1 MRKFLLAFL
10 FVLVPLAA
18 FAQAEGGGQQLT
30 RGQKLLMQNMMG
42 APVGPFS
49 PHNVMTPAPEG
60 SEDNFELVFGK
71 DKPPEQES
79 CWACSLVGGAYV
91 YVFSFVFKLY
101 GVIAPLV
108 LNLMLL
114 GFLFW
119 FLWYVFY
126 KILLKHEAKD
136 GQFLRDMF
144 IKCFVAVFVIGML
157 SVSPQRM
164 FGYVVDPL
172 ISSGSG
178 FARWI
183 LERSRQD
190 TEIMGNPK
198 SKEPKLAEIN
208 CEREGAFKVPMLA
221 KVLNL
226 DKVGMSPELREYERT
241 FDSSLKNLVCITRDY
256 SATFGKGVELGWKI
270 TTMGLTDLI
279 ASWSADKI
287 AVWARLGT
295 FLPQP
300 VGTIVLVLS
309 YAGQV
314 LAWVGQIPNFL
325 VFLMGFV
332 ILAAFFYVG
341 FTYLAAVLDI
351 IVRLALVCVMMPIAL
366 ASLMFKET
374 RDKLFAPLLFDA
386 VKCAFRLAFLG
397 VAMAITT
404 YLLNELMTASFGFGK
419 EESMNTLLKMLDE
432 EGNILFGVLDWM
444 GVSSI
449 GLLGAMLANTGMI
462 SAIMFVT
469 MCCFMLIKESL
480 SMADTLADTI
490 AKGGKGDTKV
500 MEGLQAL
507 AKSSLVYLMSVKKS
521 ADLYFNAGKV
531 RDRLATED
539 ANVNSLAGGVSD
551 DPLVARAQMLHAAAE
566 GGDQW
571 GSDIANRALRRDI
584 KKLERELESRDEMT
598 EEDKSAYEKENKRIA
613 RRYGLDVKKRN
624 RGLLAA
630 AEEVRERDG
639 ITNSERAQT
648 PPVAGGGIER
658 VEEARRRQAELD
670 SVDEEGK

>member
-1 MRKFLLAFL
+1 MRQFLLALL
-10 FVLVPLAA
+10 FVLVPLVA
-18 FAQAEGGGQQLT
+18 FAQAEEGGQQLT

-49 PHNVMTPAPEG
+49 PHNVMTPAPES
-60 SEDNFELVFGK
+60 SENNFELVDFFGK
-71 DKPPEQES
+71 DKPAKLES
-79 CWACSLVGGAYV
+79 CWACSLVEGAYV

-108 LNLMLL
+108 RNLMLL

-136 GQFLRDMF
+136 GQFLREMF
-144 IKCFVAVFVIGML
+144 VKCFAAVFVIGML

-164 FGYVVDPL
+164 FGYVIDPL
-172 ISSGSG
+172 IGSGSG

-190 TEIMGNPK
+190 NEILKKANPGVN
-198 SKEPKLAEIN
+198 EIN
-208 CEREGAFKVPMLA
+208 CENEEAFKVPMLA
-221 KVLNL
+221 KILNL
-226 DKVGMSPELREYERT
+226 DKVAMSPELMEYERT

-256 SATFGKGVELGWKI
+256 SATFGKGVELGWEI
-270 TTMGLTDLI
+270 TMKGLSGLI
-279 ASWSADKI
+279 QSWTADK
-287 AVWARLGT
+287 AAGWVRLGG
-295 FLPQP
+295 LIPGP
-300 VGTIVLVLS
+300 VGIVVWVLS
-309 YAGQV
+309 YVGQAA
-314 LAWVGQIPNFL
+314 AWVGQIPNFL
-325 VFLMGFV
+325 VFLLGFV

-374 RDKLFAPLLFDA
+374 RDKLAAALLFDA
-386 VKCAFRLAFLG
+386 VKCAFRLAFLA

-419 EESMNTLLKMLDE
+419 EESMNTLLDLLKNE
-432 EGNILFGVLDWM
+432 NKFAFGIFDFA
-444 GVSSI
+444 GGSSFK
-449 GLLGAMLANTGMI
+449 LLAALLANTGMI

-490 AKGGKGDTKV
+490 ANGGKGDTKV

-531 RDRLATED
+531 KDRLATKD

-566 GGDQW
+566 GGEQW
-571 GSDIANRALRRDI
+571 DSDIANRALRRDI
-584 KKLERELESRDEMT
+584 KKLERELESRDDMT

-613 RRYGLDVKKRN
+613 RRYGLKVKKSG

-630 AEEVRERDG
+630 AEEIREREG
-639 ITNSERAQT
+639 ITGGEKSQT
-648 PPVAGGGIER
+648 PPVAGGGIAR